1 MELRAF
7 PVLYAN
13 DVDRVA
19 GFYVRLGFEEYFR
32 MPSEDGK
39 TGFVGLRRDH
49 AELAVTT
56 EASPRVLAGVEPGP
70 GPRHELFVYVEDVD
84 ASLTDLRAA
93 EPRSCE
99 SPPTC
104 HGRADRLRARRGRQH
119 RHACD
124 ARWLRRT
131 DAGNARARGVRLAH
145 PGRLRPKDERR

>member
-39 TGFVGLRRDH
+39 TGFVSLRRDH

-93 EPRSCE
+93 GTTILREP
-99 SPPTC
+99 
-104 HGRADRLRARRGRQH
+104 ADMPWGERIAFVHDPERNIVTLAMP
-119 RHACD
+119 
-124 ARWLRRT
+124 
-131 DAGNARARGVRLAH
+131 AG
-145 PGRLRPKDERR
+145 

>member
-1 MELRAF
+1 MGLRAF

-32 MPSEDGK
+32 MPSEDGT

-56 EASPRVLAGVEPGP
+56 QASPRTLAGVEPGP

-93 EPRSCE
+93 GTTILREP
-99 SPPTC
+99 
-104 HGRADRLRARRGRQH
+104 ADMPWGERIAFVHDPKGNIVTLAIP
-119 RHACD
+119 
-124 ARWLRRT
+124 
-131 DAGNARARGVRLAH
+131 AG
-145 PGRLRPKDERR
+145 